1 MEEFSKGF
9 KFGLGFF
16 LANIFL
22 TIIIS
27 SIVLVILAISGFRIH
42 I

>member
-1 MEEFSKGF
+1 MEEFTKGF

-22 TIIIS
+22 TIIS
-27 SIVLVILAISGFRIH
+27 SSVILVVLALLGFKLH